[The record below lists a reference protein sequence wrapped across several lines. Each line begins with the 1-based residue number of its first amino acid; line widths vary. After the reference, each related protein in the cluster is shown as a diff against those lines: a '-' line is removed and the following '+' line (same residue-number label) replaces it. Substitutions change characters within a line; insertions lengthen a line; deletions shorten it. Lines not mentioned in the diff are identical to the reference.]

1 MPHEHDY
8 AADGRRA
15 RITALMLFLGALVLR
30 LVYVRH
36 LQGSPLAQTP
46 MLDELYHV
54 EWARELASGD
64 WLGSGVFFRAP
75 LYPYLLGAMLSV
87 FHGSLT
93 AARVVQA
100 CYGAFVPVVTLFVAR
115 RVCGRRCGLVAGV
128 LAAVY
133 PFFIYF
139 DNELLITSLIVLLDA
154 LLLLLVLRA
163 DEHPSWMRWLGA
175 GVVMGLSAIA
185 RPNVLVFA
193 PLIFVWIWLS
203 VRAGAADAAPGE
215 DGAPGGDAEATR
227 GGKPGSFA
235 LLTRSTPLLSAA
247 HRFGVLIVGA
257 VLVIAP
263 VTLRNAAFE
272 KDFVL
277 IASQG
282 GINYFIGNNAQSD
295 GVSAVVPGLGE
306 AWEYDDCERIA
317 EREVGR
323 RLKPS
328 EVSGFWYRE
337 GREFLRTH
345 PGDAVRLH
353 ARKFVLFWDS
363 FELANNKDIYYFGK
377 MSGVFKGLSWL
388 HFGVIAPL
396 AAVGLLALR
405 RRRRYAALLLFFVA
419 AYSTTVIMFFV
430 NARFRMPVLPA
441 LLVFAA
447 AGLIW
452 LWDEMRRRHW
462 FRLVAGLVCVA
473 AVAAFINYDFYSTHV
488 GDRPQT
494 HNTIGLAHASA
505 GRYAQAVASYDRAI
519 ELAPAY
525 AKAWNNRGLSLEG
538 AGDPEAAFATYMRA
552 AELDP
557 LLATAPNNIGA
568 LHWSGGDLE
577 SAALWFERAVAADAW
592 LPEAQYN
599 LASVLARLDRLD
611 EAEVAYQSAISA
623 RPRFQEAWHDY
634 GVLLEGSGR
643 MSEAIGAYQR
653 AVIIDPRS
661 AQARNS
667 LGIAL
672 ARSGQYREAV
682 MELEAALALAPG
694 DRNLMANLQTARSL
708 MQNGAP

>member
-1 MPHEHDY
+1 MPHEHDCVDE
-8 AADGRRA
+8 ARRV
-15 RITALMLFLGALVLR
+15 RVTALLLFVAALILR
-30 LVYVRH
+30 LIYVRH

-54 EWARELASGD
+54 EWARRLASGD
-64 WLGSGVFFRAP
+64 WLGSRVFFRAP
-75 LYPYLLGAMLSV
+75 LYPYLLGVMLSV
-87 FHGSLT
+87 FRGSLT

-100 CYGAFVPVVTLFVAR
+100 CYGALVPVVTLFLAR

-154 LLLLLVLRA
+154 ALLLLVLRA

-175 GVVMGLSAIA
+175 GVVLGLSAIA

-193 PLIFVWIWLS
+193 PVLFIWMWLS
-203 VRAGAADAAPGE
+203 ARAGA
-215 DGAPGGDAEATR
+215 
-227 GGKPGSFA
+227 GSVPKSGRFT
-235 LLTRSTPLLSAA
+235 LLTRSTPFLTAA
-247 HRFGVLIVGA
+247 HRFGVLAVGI
-257 VLVIAP
+257 VLVVAP
-263 VTLRNAAFE
+263 VTLRNLALE

-317 EREVGR
+317 EREEGR
-323 RLKPS
+323 RLRPS
-328 EVSGFWYRE
+328 EVSGFWYGK
-337 GREFLRTH
+337 GREFLRTRT
-345 PGDAVRLH
+345 GDAVRLH
-353 ARKFVLFWDS
+353 VRKFVLFWDS
-363 FELANNKDIYYFGK
+363 YELANNKDIYYFGR

-388 HFGVIAPL
+388 HFGVVVPF
-396 AAVGLLALR
+396 AAIGILALR
-405 RRRRYAALLLFFVA
+405 RRKRYASLLLFFVA
-419 AYSTTVIMFFV
+419 AYSATVIMFFV

-447 AGLIW
+447 AGLVW
-452 LWDEMRRRHW
+452 LWDEMKGRRW
-462 FRLVAGLVCVA
+462 FRVAAGLACVV
-473 AVAAFINYDFYSTHV
+473 AVAAFVNYDFYSTHL

-538 AGDPEAAFATYMRA
+538 VGDPEAAFASYMRA

-568 LHWSGGDLE
+568 LLWGSGDLE
-577 SAALWFERAVAADAW
+577 SALPWFERAVAADAW

-599 LASVLARLDRLD
+599 LASVLTRLGRGD
-611 EAEVAYQSAISA
+611 EAEIAYQSAIRA

-634 GVLLEGSGR
+634 GVLLEDSGR
-643 MSEAIGAYQR
+643 LSEAISAYQR

-661 AQARNS
+661 ANARNS

-672 ARSGQYREAV
+672 ARSGQYREAI

-694 DRNLMANLQTARSL
+694 DRNLLANLQTIRSL

>member
-1 MPHEHDY
+1 MPHEYDC
-8 AADGRRA
+8 ATETRRVRA
-15 RITALMLFLGALVLR
+15 TALLLFLGALVLR

-64 WLGSGVFFRAP
+64 WLGSRVFFRAP
-75 LYPYLLGAMLSV
+75 LYPYLLGAMLSI
-87 FHGSLT
+87 FRGSLT

-100 CYGAFVPVVTLFVAR
+100 CYGAVVPVVTLFIAR
-115 RVCGRRCGLVAGV
+115 RVCGRRCGVVAGV
-128 LAAVY
+128 LAAAY
-133 PFFIYF
+133 PFLIYF

-154 LLLLLVLRA
+154 LLLLLILRA
-163 DEHPSWMRWLGA
+163 DEHPSWTRWLGA

-193 PLIFVWIWLS
+193 PLVFVWIWLS
-203 VRAGAADAAPGE
+203 ARGADAEPASGV
-215 DGAPGGDAEATR
+215 R
-227 GGKPGSFA
+227 RGSFT
-235 LLTRSTPLLSAA
+235 LLTRSTPLRSAA
-247 HRFGVLIVGA
+247 HRFGVFIIGT

-263 VTLRNAAFE
+263 VTLRNAALE

-317 EREVGR
+317 EREAGR

-328 EVSGFWYRE
+328 EVSGFWYGK

-345 PGDAVRLH
+345 PGDALRLH
-353 ARKFVLFWDS
+353 VRKLVLFWDS
-363 FELANNKDIYYFGK
+363 YELANNKDIYYFGN
-377 MSGVFKGLSWL
+377 MSAVFRGLSWL
-388 HFGVIAPL
+388 HFGVIVPL

-405 RRRRYAALLLFFVA
+405 RRRRCAALLLLFVA
-419 AYSTTVIMFFV
+419 AYSATVIMFFV
-430 NARFRMPVLPA
+430 NARFRMPVLPV
-441 LLVFAA
+441 LLVLAA
-447 AGLIW
+447 AGLVW
-452 LWDEMRRRHW
+452 LWDEMRGRHW
-462 FRLVAGLVCVA
+462 LRLAAGLVCVA
-473 AVAAFINYDFYSTHV
+473 AVAAFVNYDFYSTHL

-505 GRYAQAVASYDRAI
+505 GRYEQAVASYDRAI

-538 AGDPEAAFATYMRA
+538 AGDPEAALASYIRAT
-552 AELDP
+552 ELDP

-568 LHWSGGDLE
+568 LLWRGGDPE
-577 SAALWFERAVAADAW
+577 SAVLWFERAVAADAW

-599 LASVLARLDRLD
+599 LASVLARLDRVD
-611 EAEVAYQSAISA
+611 EAEAAYQSAVRA
-623 RPRFQEAWHDY
+623 RPRFSEAWHDY
-634 GVLLEGSGR
+634 GVLLEDSGR
-643 MSEAIGAYQR
+643 LSEAIGAYQR
-653 AVIIDPRS
+653 AVIIDPNS

-672 ARSGQYREAV
+672 ARSGQFREAI
-682 MELEAALALAPG
+682 MELEAALSLAPG
-694 DRNLMANLQTARSL
+694 DRNLMANLQTIRSL

>member
-1 MPHEHDY
+1 MPHERDCVTE
-8 AADGRRA
+8 RRRV
-15 RITALMLFLGALVLR
+15 RITAVLLFVGALVLR

-36 LQGSPLAQTP
+36 LQMSPLAQTP

-64 WLGSGVFFRAP
+64 WLGSRVFFRAP
-75 LYPYLLGAMLSV
+75 LYPYLLGVLLSV

-93 AARVVQA
+93 AARVIQA
-100 CYGAFVPVVTLFVAR
+100 CYGALVPVVTLFIAR

-154 LLLLLVLRA
+154 LLLLMVLRA

-185 RPNVLVFA
+185 RPNVLAFA
-193 PLIFVWIWLS
+193 PLIFLWVWLS
-203 VRAGAADAAPGE
+203 ARAGAGVATIA
-215 DGAPGGDAEATR
+215 GGCAR
-227 GGKPGSFA
+227 PGSFT
-235 LLTRSTPLLSAA
+235 LLNRSTPLLTAA
-247 HRFGVLIVGA
+247 HRFAVLIVGV
-257 VLVIAP
+257 VLVVVP
-263 VTLRNAAFE
+263 VTLRNAALE
-272 KDFVL
+272 KGFVL

-317 EREVGR
+317 ERQEGR
-323 RLKPS
+323 RLKAS
-328 EVSGFWYRE
+328 EVSAFWYAR
-337 GREFLRTH
+337 GREFLRTR

-353 ARKFVLFWDS
+353 VRKLVLFWDRY
-363 FELANNKDIYYFGK
+363 ELANNKDIYYFGR
-377 MSGVFKGLSWL
+377 MSGVFRGVSWL
-388 HFGVIAPL
+388 HFGVIVPL
-396 AAVGLLALR
+396 AAVGLLALVR
-405 RRRRYAALLLFFVA
+405 RKRRAALLLFFVA
-419 AYSTTVIMFFV
+419 AYSATVIAFFV

-441 LLVFAA
+441 LIVFAS

-452 LWDEMRRRHW
+452 LWDEMRKRNW
-462 FRLVAGLVCVA
+462 VRLAAGLVCVA
-473 AVAAFINYDFYSTHV
+473 VIAAFVNHDFYSTHL

-505 GRYAQAVASYDRAI
+505 GRYAEAVASYDRAV

-525 AKAWNNRGLSLEG
+525 AKAWNNRGLALEG
-538 AGDPEAAFATYMRA
+538 SGDRDAALASYVTA
-552 AELDP
+552 SELDP

-568 LHWSGGDLE
+568 LLWRDGDLE
-577 SAALWFERAVAADAW
+577 SAAVWFERAVAADAW

-599 LASVLARLDRLD
+599 LASVLARLGRAE
-611 EAEVAYQSAISA
+611 EAEIAYESAVRA
-623 RPRFQEAWHDY
+623 RPTFAEAWHDY
-634 GVLLEGSGR
+634 GRLLEDLGR

-661 AQARNS
+661 AEARNS

-672 ARSGQYREAV
+672 ARSGQYREAI
-682 MELEAALALAPG
+682 MELEAALQLAPG
-694 DRNLMANLQTARSL
+694 DPNLTANLRTVRTL

>member
-1 MPHEHDY
+1 
-8 AADGRRA
+8 
-15 RITALMLFLGALVLR
+15 
-30 LVYVRH
+30 
-36 LQGSPLAQTP
+36 
-46 MLDELYHV
+46 
-54 EWARELASGD
+54 
-64 WLGSGVFFRAP
+64 VFFRAP
-75 LYPYLLGAMLSV
+75 LYPYLLGVMLSI
-87 FHGSLT
+87 FRGSLT

-100 CYGAFVPVVTLFVAR
+100 CYGAFVPVVTFFVAR
-115 RVCGRRCGLVAGV
+115 RVCGRRCGVVAGA
-128 LAAVY
+128 LAAIY

-154 LLLLLVLRA
+154 LLLLLILRA

-175 GVVMGLSAIA
+175 GVILGLSAIA

-193 PLIFVWIWLS
+193 PLIFVWIWLAA
-203 VRAGAADAAPGE
+203 RAGALAGKAPVVASAPSGDADAGRASKHGPF
-215 DGAPGGDAEATR
+215 T
-227 GGKPGSFA
+227 
-235 LLTRSTPLLSAA
+235 LLNRSTPLLTAA
-247 HRFGVLIVGA
+247 HRFTVLVVGA

-263 VTLRNAAFE
+263 VTLRNAALE

-317 EREVGR
+317 EREEGR

-328 EVSGFWYRE
+328 EVSGFWYGK
-337 GREFLRTH
+337 GREFLRTRT
-345 PGDAVRLH
+345 GDAVRLH
-353 ARKFVLFWDS
+353 ARKFVLFWNS
-363 FELANNKDIYYFGK
+363 YELANNKDIYYFGR
-377 MSGVFKGLSWL
+377 MSGVFRGLSWL
-388 HFGVIAPL
+388 HFGVVVPL

-405 RRRRYAALLLFFVA
+405 RRRRRAALLLFFVA
-419 AYSTTVIMFFV
+419 AYSASVIMFFIS
-430 NARFRMPVLPA
+430 ARFRMPVLPA
-441 LLVFAA
+441 LLVLAA
-447 AGLIW
+447 AGLVW
-452 LWDEMRRRHW
+452 LWDEMRTRQW
-462 FRLVAGLVCVA
+462 LRLAAGLACVA
-473 AVAAFINYDFYSTHV
+473 VVAAFVNYDFYSTHL

-505 GRYAQAVASYDRAI
+505 GRYAEAVASYDRAI

-538 AGDPEAAFATYMRA
+538 AGDPEAAFTSYMRA

-568 LHWSGGDLE
+568 LFWNSGDLE
-577 SAALWFERAVAADAW
+577 SAALWFRRAVEADAW

-599 LASVLARLDRLD
+599 LGSVLARLGQVE
-611 EAEVAYQSAISA
+611 EAEAAYQSAVRA

-634 GVLLEGSGR
+634 GVLLEDSGR

-653 AVIIDPRS
+653 AVIIDPHS
-661 AQARNS
+661 ANARNS

-672 ARSGQYREAV
+672 ARTGQYREAI
-682 MELEAALALAPG
+682 MELEAALTLAPG
-694 DRNLMANLQTARSL
+694 DRNLIANLQTIRTL